1 MSLDALNA
9 VWKHSEQSGA
19 QLLLLLAIADNA
31 NDDGFAFPSY
41 KHLAAK
47 SRMSKRTVQRAV
59 SKLLDTD
66 ELSLN
71 SSGTWGSS
79 NVYAVNLAVLRAKPN
94 RISQVDSS
102 SPPAQVDTQ
111 VDNSGGHVP
120 DHGTVRVEPS
130 DTEPTTSAVPA
141 DDDGSRLFDVPATEV
156 PESELDA
163 KVQTVWDYYFAKLGD
178 RLSLKTLSD
187 SRKKR
192 LKAALKAAGEDT
204 EALCRAIDGFIR
216 YRSSKPGSMTLDD
229 IFSSRPGGSSLTEL
243 IEFWISQADDSP
255 TMSAAVPAALRD
267 RVNRRRLQIVE
278 ALKLPDDSA
287 AQERAREAVD
297 WLRINANEGPV
308 IEGQQ
313 VVRWERIP

>member
-1 MSLDALNA
+1 MSIA
-9 VWKHSEQSGA
+9 VM
-19 QLLLLLAIADNA
+19 
-31 NDDGFAFPSY
+31 SY
-41 KHLAAK
+41 I
-47 SRMSKRTVQRAV
+47 
-59 SKLLDTD
+59 
-66 ELSLN
+66 
-71 SSGTWGSS
+71 W
-79 NVYAVNLAVLRAKPN
+79 
-94 RISQVDSS
+94 
-102 SPPAQVDTQ
+102 
-111 VDNSGGHVP
+111 DNSPAKGAELLVQLALADSANP
-120 DHGTVRVEPS
+120 DGVAWPS
-130 DTEPTTSAVPA
+130 ILKLASMARCTEPTVRRTLERWGESGELQVFVGGFLDGKNQSNTYRIVMGRQDLTTPPERPDVTTVGKSRYPQAGIPSPRPRKEPFVGTTNEPSPA
-141 DDDGSRLFDVPATEV
+141 DAAGEGDKLFDVAPTEV

-163 KVQTVWDYYFAKLGD
+163 KVQIVWDYYFAKLGE

-192 LKAALKAAGEDT
+192 IKAALKAAGEDT

>member
-1 MSLDALNA
+1 MLVLPSLATRIGLNQAIILQQLHWALGRRNAVEIDGVRWLKADLAWWEAQFPFWSEATIRRAIKDLTTAKLVKSKRGSEANVYAIDYALLDALQIEA
-9 VWKHSEQSGA
+9 ATGHIDQFSRGR
-19 QLLLLLAIADNA
+19 
-31 NDDGFAFPSY
+31 DDGGL
-41 KHLAAK
+41 KEKERKQQAAVAAGEGDK
-47 SRMSKRTVQRAV
+47 
-59 SKLLDTD
+59 
-66 ELSLN
+66 
-71 SSGTWGSS
+71 
-79 NVYAVNLAVLRAKPN
+79 
-94 RISQVDSS
+94 
-102 SPPAQVDTQ
+102 
-111 VDNSGGHVP
+111 
-120 DHGTVRVEPS
+120 
-130 DTEPTTSAVPA
+130 
-141 DDDGSRLFDVPATEV
+141 LFDVAPTEV

-163 KVQTVWDYYFAKLGD
+163 KVQIVWDYYFAKLGD

-192 LKAALKAAGEDT
+192 IKAALKAAGEDT

-255 TMSAAVPAALRD
+255 SMSPTVPAAMRA
-267 RVNRRRLQIVE
+267 RVDRRRLQIVE